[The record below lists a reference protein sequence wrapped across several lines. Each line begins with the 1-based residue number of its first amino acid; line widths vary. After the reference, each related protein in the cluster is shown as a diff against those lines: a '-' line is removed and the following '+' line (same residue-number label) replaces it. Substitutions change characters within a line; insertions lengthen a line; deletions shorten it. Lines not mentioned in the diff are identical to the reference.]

1 MTNKV
6 AVVLAFALAASGCA
20 ATDLGKG
27 ASAPDAASEKL
38 LYVWA
43 ADADSKE
50 SDFLA
55 TIDADPASADY
66 GRIIATTPVGVKGTV
81 PHHTEYEYP
90 REGLLLAN
98 GFLGNHTF
106 AFDMRDTRA
115 PKLAADFTDVGGYS
129 YLHSVVRMPGGRI
142 VGTFQGTGG
151 AYGAPGGLVEMTE
164 RGEVVRT
171 VSAAAPG
178 VQPGLAWPYSITF
191 APKENRLVVTMSEMG
206 LTGQSSFADTKSV
219 QFYDAQDLS
228 LTAVVE
234 LPATAGGRELWPA
247 EPRVAND
254 GTVFVN
260 TFMCGLYRIDDV
272 GAAAPKAEHVYSF
285 PIERWEDACA
295 VPVIFGKYWV
305 QTVGSINGLIV
316 LDISDP
322 NDVVEVS
329 RLVLDHA
336 YHMPHWLAADE
347 DGRLVVTGMADSW
360 VLMVQIDKATGALS
374 LDEDFR
380 DAGADRP
387 GVFVGARPLPHGDSG
402 PTLVHGALFRR

>member
-1 MTNKV
+1 MTRELTP
-6 AVVLAFALAASGCA
+6 VLVFALTASACA
-20 ATDLGKG
+20 ATNYHDDAGQ
-27 ASAPDAASEKL
+27 ADAAAEKT

-43 ADADSKE
+43 ADRDSKE
-50 SDFLA
+50 GDFLA
-55 TIDADPASADY
+55 TIDADPASAQY

-98 GFLGNHTF
+98 GFNGNRTF
-106 AFDMRDTRA
+106 AFDMRDARA
-115 PKLAADFTDVGGYS
+115 PNLAEDFTDVGDYS
-129 YLHSVVRMPGGRI
+129 YLHSVVRLPGGRI
-142 VGTFQGTGG
+142 VGTFQGKGG
-151 AYGAPGGLVEMTE
+151 AYGAPGGIVEMTE
-164 RGEVVRT
+164 RGEVVRA
-171 VSAAAPG
+171 VSAVAPG
-178 VQPGLAWPYSITF
+178 VQSSLAWPYSITF
-191 APKENRLVVTMSEMG
+191 APVENRLIVTMSEMG
-206 LTGQSSFADTKSV
+206 MPGQTSYADTKSV
-219 QFYDAQDLS
+219 QIYNAQSLA

-247 EPRVAND
+247 EPRVASD

-272 GAAAPKAEHVYSF
+272 GGAVPHAEHVYSF

-295 VPVIFGKYWV
+295 VPVIVGDYLV
-305 QTVGSINGLIV
+305 QTVGSINGLIA

-322 NDVVEVS
+322 NDAVEAS

-360 VLMVQIDKATGALS
+360 VLMAKIDKATGALS
-374 LDEDFR
+374 LDQNFR

-387 GVFVGARPLPHGDSG
+387 GVFVGAAPLPHGDSG